1 MYIIYKYTHTY
12 IYYNATPQDL
22 SYVLDI
28 LFLTAYVYC
37 HFLWHYRRKAP
48 FQWEWHEKL
57 NNVHTTNLFEFG
69 YCIVTL
75 AGPCSSK
82 LQSCV
87 KWAQHCG
94 QMQGLKHVI
103 FMSLHLI
110 DAQFRHRLWN
120 NFSCLVSKIF
130 LKGLLSGSYWM
141 ADVGWWEEPC
151 NLYLAH
157 MTPSPVCK
165 RLQTLGFKIQDAR
178 LPEHFLNRRIWVQ
191 DWRGWIQ
198 EVFWTHFESWIQGFA
213 NVCKRDWESSD
224 ICIYIYICVIYI
236 YMISPSSLVI
246 ILTIIHSNRWSGNI
260 YIYIHMYLV
269 GGFNPSEKYEF
280 VSWDDYSQD
289 MEKYKKCSKPPIRY
303 VYIYTF
309 QLNGLFLFLH
319 AVLCT
324 MIQPWHQHVQHLL
337 CQVSRLL

>member
-1 MYIIYKYTHTY
+1 MFRMQVTGYKIAKYQKAVFFLGGAGEASICISYINTY
-12 IYYNATPQDL
+12 IYIYIIMLPPKIYLLD
-22 SYVLDI
+22 SKYVLDI
-28 LFLTAYVYC
+28 LFLTACVYC
-37 HFLWHYRRKAP
+37 HFLWHYSRKTP
-48 FQWEWHEKL
+48 FHWEWHEKL

-141 ADVGWWEEPC
+141 AEVGWWEEPC

-157 MTPSPVCK
+157 MFWEPCILNLESK
-165 RLQTLGFKIQDAR
+165 GLQT
-178 LPEHFLNRRIWVQ
+178 
-191 DWRGWIQ
+191 
-198 EVFWTHFESWIQGFA
+198 FA
-213 NVCKRDWESSD
+213 NGTGNLPIYIYVYY
-224 ICIYIYICVIYI
+224 IYIYIH
-236 YMISPSSLVI
+236 MISPSCLVI
-246 ILTIIHSNRWSGNI
+246 ILTIIHSNRWSGNTHI
-260 YIYIHMYLV
+260 YIYTHVSGWWFQPLWKIWVRQLGWLFPRY
-269 GGFNPSEKYEF
+269 GEKKN
-280 VSWDDYSQD
+280 VPNHQSGT
-289 MEKYKKCSKPPIRY
+289 
-303 VYIYTF
+303 YIFTHF
-309 QLNGLFLFLH
+309 
-319 AVLCT
+319 
-324 MIQPWHQHVQHLL
+324 
-337 CQVSRLL
+337 S

>member
-1 MYIIYKYTHTY
+1 MSSRQIVTCKQHLPLTATFSFFTECSMFRMQVTGYKIAKYQKVVFFFGGAGEASICISYINTY
-12 IYYNATPQDL
+12 IYIIMLPPKIYLLD
-22 SYVLDI
+22 SKYVLDI
-28 LFLTAYVYC
+28 LFLTACVYC
-37 HFLWHYRRKAP
+37 HFLWHYSRKTP
-48 FQWEWHEKL
+48 FHWEWHEKL

-141 ADVGWWEEPC
+141 AEVGWWEEPC

-157 MTPSPVCK
+157 MFWEPCILNLESK
-165 RLQTLGFKIQDAR
+165 GLQT
-178 LPEHFLNRRIWVQ
+178 
-191 DWRGWIQ
+191 
-198 EVFWTHFESWIQGFA
+198 FA
-213 NVCKRDWESSD
+213 NGTGNLP
-224 ICIYIYICVIYI
+224 IYIYVYYIYI
-236 YMISPSSLVI
+236 YTYDIP
-246 ILTIIHSNRWSGNI
+246 
-260 YIYIHMYLV
+260 
-269 GGFNPSEKYEF
+269 
-280 VSWDDYSQD
+280 
-289 MEKYKKCSKPPIRY
+289 
-303 VYIYTF
+303 
-309 QLNGLFLFLH
+309 
-319 AVLCT
+319 
-324 MIQPWHQHVQHLL
+324 
-337 CQVSRLL
+337 